1 MPLKPWTHASKT
13 GNGCPILAALFSA
26 KVGIST
32 LVHPLCTLPVQ
43 ILVKPPNV
51 PDFPQLKHSQ
61 AEIKSMFL
69 PVYPIQ
75 LDKMDIEAEIK
86 KRSLRAALFV
96 S

>member
-1 MPLKPWTHASKT
+1 
-13 GNGCPILAALFSA
+13 
-26 KVGIST
+26 
-32 LVHPLCTLPVQ
+32 
-43 ILVKPPNV
+43 
-51 PDFPQLKHSQ
+51 
-61 AEIKSMFL
+61 MFL